1 MFLFCIDP
9 YTLYVATCTQGDLDL
24 FTSYEVTSGTHVN
37 DTCTCTSLFLSLSLS
52 LSLCLSIL
60 LLIQKFYLPDV
71 FFTLGRSG
79 YLLGLCIGLVRQQ
92 GDDHY
97 FPT

>member
-37 DTCTCTSLFLSLSLS
+37 DTCTRTLSPSLSLS
-52 LSLCLSIL
+52 LSLYSFAYTKVLSPRCLFHLREIW
-60 LLIQKFYLPDV
+60 LPSWTV
-71 FFTLGRSG
+71 YWVGPAARG
-79 YLLGLCIGLVRQQ
+79 
-92 GDDHY
+92 
-97 FPT
+97 